1 MKQGGTVATPFV
13 GEWVRDNYSLGLLLG
28 KAMRRKKREG
38 EGLRV
43 RSMGYRAQ
51 DEGRRT

>member
-28 KAMRRKKREG
+28 KAMRSKKREG
-38 EGLRV
+38 RG
-43 RSMGYRAQ
+43 AQ
-51 DEGRRT
+51 GEEHGVLGTG